1 MSFGLIKRFGRSLG
15 GLISAWYALGFIVS
29 FVLIGLFA
37 SWVTRNVGRSA
48 DRAEILGEFAQDS
61 ARCRQV
67 GSEVFLDEFR
77 RRPPD
82 IDSTLLRLSDPDGR
96 TLLLVPAFGESPGE
110 VRQAERLF
118 QRTRARGWQQISAGG
133 GMESWQVYAA
143 PLPDGFWLQVAKS
156 DRRGRQTRQ
165 RLHAALLPVALFVV
179 LLALTGAAV
188 LTARALRPVR
198 QLLATTRAVVHSG
211 DMTARVPARAAG
223 GNELDELKILFN
235 QMLARNESLIRGM
248 HEALDHVAHDLRTPL
263 TRLRSA
269 AEASL
274 RDPAATAA
282 MRGEALADAIEESER
297 TLTMLRVLTDISEAE
312 HGTMRLHLEPLPL
325 AELVTAATDLYEYVA
340 EERGVRLG
348 VDVPAALRVNADRV
362 RLQQVIANL
371 LDNALKYSPPGTA
384 VAIEA
389 DWENGERTCVW
400 LRVRDRGVGIPEHD
414 LPRIWD
420 RLYRGDQSR
429 SQRGSGLGLSLVKA
443 IVQAH
448 GGQVEVASVPHQ
460 GSDFTI
466 ILPAAVE

>member
-1 MSFGLIKRFGRSLG
+1 MFFGSIRRFGRSLG
-15 GLISAWYALGFIVS
+15 GRISAWYALGFIVS

-48 DRAEILGEFAQDS
+48 DRAEILGEFEQDS
-61 ARCRQV
+61 ARCRQL
-67 GSEVFLDEFR
+67 GSEAFLTGFR
-77 RRPPD
+77 RKQPD
-82 IDSTLLRLSDPDGR
+82 IDSTLLRLSDAGGR
-96 TLLLVPAFGESPGE
+96 TLLLIPAFGETPRE
-110 VRQAERLF
+110 VQQAERLF
-118 QRTRARGWQQISAGG
+118 ERTRAPGWQQVTAGG
-133 GMESWQVYAA
+133 NLEDWQVYAA

-156 DRRGRQTRQ
+156 DRRGRETRR

-179 LLALTGAAV
+179 LVALAGAAV

-198 QLLATTRAVVHSG
+198 QLLATTRAVVHGG

-223 GNELDELKILFN
+223 GNELDELKVLFN

-248 HEALDHVAHDLRTPL
+248 HEALEHVAHDLRTPL

-274 RDPAATAA
+274 RDPSATAA
-282 MRGEALADAIEESER
+282 TRGEALADAIEESER

-312 HGTMRLHLEPLPL
+312 QGTMRLHLESLPL

-340 EERGVRLG
+340 EERGVRLW
-348 VDVPAALRVNADRV
+348 VNVPAALRVNADRV

-371 LDNALKYSPPGTA
+371 LDNALKYSPPDTE
-384 VAIEA
+384 VKIEA
-389 DWENGERTCVW
+389 DWEHDDRTRVW
-400 LRVRDRGVGIPEHD
+400 LRVRDRGIGISDYD

-448 GGQVEVASVPHQ
+448 GGEVKVTSTPDQ

-466 ILPAAVE
+466 RLPAAVG